1 MIKACG
7 QQLAQDDAAGPVR
20 AASLHDFAREDA
32 PDVLREMLAL
42 QPALRK
48 LVNEADENGWTPLM
62 YAIANASKKAVEVLL
77 RFGAIIDRR
86 QLATISRNHSIAKN
100 IARLIRP
107 VTKK

>member
-32 PDVLREMLAL
+32 SDVLREMLVQ

-62 YAIANASKKAVEVLL
+62 YAIANAGKKAVEVLL
-77 RFGAIIDRR
+77 RFGATIDRR